1 MTKYDVRLLTSR
13 NKRVRIL
20 PCLTQRVHTIWY
32 RVVQIKLKS
41 LISYFIPEATPLSLG
56 EKLRSGLAAFG
67 GIFLVGLI
75 SGYFISGPGLP
86 LMVASMGASAVL
98 LFAAYH
104 SPLAQPWPL
113 IGGNILSAVVG
124 VTCFRLVDDS
134 ATAAALAVSLS
145 ILVMML
151 THSLHPPGGAVS
163 LVPVLGGESIHAL
176 GYHFV
181 LWPVALNVLVIFVA
195 AMIINNLLPGRH
207 YPSRPL
213 PRRDELHHHDDPK
226 ALDRLG
232 LTATDLH
239 NALLEYG
246 AYLDVSEEDLSQV
259 YRMAEMHSYRR
270 KMGAISCADI
280 MSRDLVTVEYGTE
293 LEEAWALLRFHNI
306 KALPVID
313 RSRRVIGILTQV
325 DFLKRANLKTYA
337 GFEDKL
343 IRFIR
348 RTPDV
353 RSDKPEVV
361 GQIMATPV
369 YTATEAMHIVHLVLL
384 LSEKGLHH
392 IPIVDVERRLVGM
405 VTQSDLIAA
414 LYADTVA
421 KVA

>member
-1 MTKYDVRLLTSR
+1 
-13 NKRVRIL
+13 
-20 PCLTQRVHTIWY
+20 
-32 RVVQIKLKS
+32 VVQIKLNS
-41 LISYFIPEATPLSLG
+41 LIPYFVPEATPLTLG

-75 SGYFISGPGLP
+75 SSHFVTGPGLP

-113 IGGNILSAVVG
+113 IGGNLLSAVVG
-124 VTCFRLVDDS
+124 VTCFRLVDDP

-163 LVPVLGGESIHAL
+163 LIPVLGGEHIHAL

-207 YPSRPL
+207 YPSRSIQ
-213 PRRDELHHHDDPK
+213 RRDELHHHDDPM

-232 LTATDLH
+232 VTTEDLH
-239 NALLEYG
+239 NALMEYG

-259 YRMAEMHSYRR
+259 YKQAGMYSYRR
-270 KMGAISCADI
+270 KMGIIRCTDI

-293 LEEAWALLRFHNI
+293 LEEAWALLRFHKV

-313 RSRRVIGILTQV
+313 RARRVIGIVTLV
-325 DFLKRANLKTYA
+325 DFLKRANLKTYET
-337 GFEDKL
+337 FEDKL
-343 IRFIR
+343 IKFIR

-353 RSDKPEVV
+353 SSDKPEVV
-361 GQIMATPV
+361 GQIMTAPV
-369 YTATEAMHIVHLVLL
+369 YSAGEEMHIVQLVPL

-392 IPIVDVERRLVGM
+392 IPVVDAESRLVGM

-414 LYADTVA
+414 LYAKTVEA
-421 KVA
+421 A